1 MGTEQPDQHA
11 RLPRRSG
18 LCTSCTQDRSKRRR
32 RRSTRKS
39 PRSPK
44 APSPPFHKW
53 PACFR
58 GCENR
63 VAVWTIWAARPS
75 KSSCTADDL
84 SLQVRRA
91 LELRLG
97 GAQAAVKKIDALLLR
112 AGDDDRVRGS
122 FRYHGAATG
131 RWSGEGLQPQN
142 LKRVAVDDLDAA
154 VAAVETGDYQHV
166 KGLYPR
172 PLAVVGDCSRA
183 MISAAPGHMLI
194 GADFSAIESR
204 VLAWV
209 AGEAW
214 KLEAIEGSTRQT
226 IPQMNLIVKLLAI
239 SSGSRPA
246 LTQRTVR
253 NGLSAKSVISPSATW
268 AASMPGANSSRIGSL
283 TMR

>member
-1 MGTEQPDQHA
+1 MSRSSASYITRLPPLSASEQALWELSSQDQHA

-18 LCTSCTQDRSKRRR
+18 LRTSCTQDRSKRRR

-39 PRSPK
+39 PRSPT

-63 VAVWTIWAARPS
+63 AAIMDNLGRKTIE
-75 KSSCTADDL
+75 KQLQADDL

-142 LKRVAVDDLDAA
+142 LKRVAV
-154 VAAVETGDYQHV
+154 E
-166 KGLYPR
+166 R
-172 PLAVVGDCSRA
+172 SRCR
-183 MISAAPGHMLI
+183 
-194 GADFSAIESR
+194 SR
-204 VLAWV
+204 C
-209 AGEAW
+209 G
-214 KLEAIEGSTRQT
+214 RD
-226 IPQMNLIVKLLAI
+226 
-239 SSGSRPA
+239 R
-246 LTQRTVR
+246 R
-253 NGLSAKSVISPSATW
+253 LSAREGLISQTPRCCWRLQPRNDQCCS
-268 AASMPGANSSRIGSL
+268 GAHADRRGLQRN
-283 TMR
+283 